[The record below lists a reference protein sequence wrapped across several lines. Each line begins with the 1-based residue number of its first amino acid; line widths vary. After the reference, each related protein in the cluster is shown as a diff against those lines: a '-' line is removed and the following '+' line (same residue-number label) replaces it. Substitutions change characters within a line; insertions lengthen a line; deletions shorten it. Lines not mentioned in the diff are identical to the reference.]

1 MSWQPIETVPLHV
14 SVLFY
19 REDAGVFYGQKTYC
33 AEWVSEQEQAKEEY
47 DEETLFQV
55 DCWAFEHDGA
65 YRLDGDVTPT
75 HWMPLP
81 LPPEATA

>member
-65 YRLDGDVTPT
+65 HRLEGDVTPT
-75 HWMPLP
+75 HWMLP